1 MLFER
6 FLNSKV
12 VHQMWGKICKF
23 AFVILVPAILI
34 FLAASSFAADY
45 DGALFFFH
53 GGKLRVLERVSS
65 GSVERYETPG
75 DPSTALEIRGRVST
89 LAVDGRKYSRYVLIR
104 DFGEDEFALTVDGEN
119 FLMKSAVSASG
130 AKYEAEGDPDTVFW
144 SKGASV
150 SLTVRGEEYA
160 EYNIWQ
166 PSGIIWLTG
175 EAFPTGIE
183 WKVKSVSDAEI
194 LKDSNVTVEFL
205 DDGALHGMASV
216 NTYRSSWLAS
226 GGRLLISHPT
236 AATLKMGPPNLMEQE
251 NMYLD
256 ALSNVMGYR
265 LRHDGVT
272 LLAKDSREIELTF

>member
-1 MLFER
+1 MLV
-6 FLNSKV
+6 S
-12 VHQMWGKICKF
+12 
-23 AFVILVPAILI
+23 VISI
-34 FLAASSFAADY
+34 FLAASSFAADS

-75 DPSTALEIRGRVST
+75 DPSTALEIRGRAANLV
-89 LAVDGRKYSRYVLIR
+89 VDGRKYSRYVLIR
-104 DFGEDEFALTVDGEN
+104 DFGEDEFVLTVDGEN
-119 FLMKSAVSASG
+119 FSMKSVISASG

-144 SKGASV
+144 SKGDSV

-160 EYNIWQ
+160 GYDIWQ
-166 PSGIIWLTG
+166 LSGIIWLTG

-194 LKDSNVTVEFL
+194 LRDSNVTVEFL
-205 DDGALHGMASV
+205 DDGGLRGMASV
-216 NTYRSSWLAS
+216 NTYRSSWVDS
-226 GGRLLISHPT
+226 GGRLIILRP

-251 NMYLD
+251 NAYLD
-256 ALSNVMGYR
+256 ALSNVIGYR

-272 LLAKDSREIELTF
+272 LLARDDREIELTF